1 MIFYTVLEIQ
11 MLEGDTKATLATAY
25 DNYDDA
31 LSAYYLI
38 LSAAAHNGI
47 PYHAAY
53 LIDSKRGVR
62 KSEIFD
68 RTAVTADG
76 ESNA

>member
-1 MIFYTVLEIQ
+1 MTFYIVLEIQ
-11 MLEGDTKATLATAY
+11 MLEGGTKATIATAFDDY
-25 DNYDDA
+25 DEA
-31 LSAYYLI
+31 LSKYYLV

-53 LIDSKRGVR
+53 LIDSKKGVR

-68 RTAVTADG
+68 RTVTENG
-76 ESNA
+76 

>member
-1 MIFYTVLEIQ
+1 MNFYTVLEIQ
-11 MLEGDTKATLATAY
+11 MLEGGTKATLATAH
-25 DNYDDA
+25 DDYNEA
-31 LSAYYLI
+31 LSKYYLV
-38 LSAAAHNGI
+38 LSAAANNGI

-68 RTAVTADG
+68 RTVEDNG
-76 ESNA
+76 